1 MEQNTRAL
9 LINWAKIKDRI
20 PIKNEDKDPLYIK
33 KLVLLYSGKEA
44 LGENTYEE
52 WSKEAETRLASTLN
66 QADPIPLQYKAD
78 SVEIL
83 AECVSALALAEMS
96 KKDVARTAVE
106 ADLNSTCKIAFVA
119 ITHVIHSLRLF
130 SAEYLIWV
138 FDGRSENDGSQPYQ
152 QLTMCLEVLEE
163 LYSPAIKGAFEGDL
177 KPLLNLC
184 EVAFASLFHGAC
196 TIAMTASVAQ
206 NRSAVKMRHKKSQD
220 TKKYAISLYSEK
232 TWKSKKDAARKI
244 HNEVKAYG
252 ETIGWLWNDDFQ
264 AHETIYSW
272 ILAHTKMNK

>member
-52 WSKEAETRLASTLN
+52 WSKEAGTRLASTLN
-66 QADPIPLQYKAD
+66 QESPNLLHEKAD

-83 AECVSALALAEMS
+83 TELFVALASAELS
-96 KKDVARTAVE
+96 KKDFARAAVE
-106 ADLNSTCKIAFVA
+106 AELQSTCEIAFVA
-119 ITHVIHSLRLF
+119 ITYVIHSLRLF
-130 SAEYLIWV
+130 TPEYLLWH
-138 FDGRSENDGSQPYQ
+138 FDEQSENDGSQPYQ

-163 LYSPAIKGAFEGDL
+163 LYSPAIKGALEGDL

>member
-83 AECVSALALAEMS
+83 AECVLQDSFCG
-96 KKDVARTAVE
+96 D
-106 ADLNSTCKIAFVA
+106 NSCYPI
-119 ITHVIHSLRLF
+119 ITPIFCR
-130 SAEYLIWV
+130 V
-138 FDGRSENDGSQPYQ
+138 FDMG
-152 QLTMCLEVLEE
+152 
-163 LYSPAIKGAFEGDL
+163 F
-177 KPLLNLC
+177 
-184 EVAFASLFHGAC
+184 
-196 TIAMTASVAQ
+196 
-206 NRSAVKMRHKKSQD
+206 
-220 TKKYAISLYSEK
+220 
-232 TWKSKKDAARKI
+232 
-244 HNEVKAYG
+244 
-252 ETIGWLWNDDFQ
+252 
-264 AHETIYSW
+264 
-272 ILAHTKMNK
+272 

>member
-196 TIAMTASVAQ
+196 TIAMTA
-206 NRSAVKMRHKKSQD
+206 
-220 TKKYAISLYSEK
+220 KKYAISLYSEK

-272 ILAHTKMNK
+272 ILAHTKVNK